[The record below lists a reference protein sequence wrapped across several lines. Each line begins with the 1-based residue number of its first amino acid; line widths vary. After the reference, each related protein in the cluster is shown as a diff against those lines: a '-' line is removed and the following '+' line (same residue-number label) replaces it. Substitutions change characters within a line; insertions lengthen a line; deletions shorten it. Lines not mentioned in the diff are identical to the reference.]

1 MKKNIV
7 ALALLLV
14 VLTACAALGP
24 AATALQPTATESQ
37 LATPSLLPS
46 ETPTPIPTDTPVPT
60 DTPSYP
66 PEGYGPVNFP
76 ADVNPLTGLKVADP
90 FLLERRPLAIKVSNL
105 PRYVRPQWGLSLA
118 DIVFEYY
125 TEEGTTRFIALFYG
139 NNADTVGP
147 IRSAR
152 FFDVHVVRGY
162 KAVFAFGSA
171 YDKVLNRLFSSEFA
185 DRLVLEGPYSPMR
198 RYDPNGYNHLIVDTA
213 ALSAYI
219 TSKGVENG
227 RQNLDGMTFRLDPP
241 AGGQPAGTFFIR
253 YSSAIY
259 NRWDYALAT
268 GKYLRYADASDDL
281 SNGLGEQYTLQTDR
295 LNGQAIAFDNVVVL
309 VMLHEYYNVSPE
321 VLDIQFT
328 GTGTA
333 YAFRDGQVYQ
343 LQWQR
348 SAPDAVVSLAWPDG
362 TPFPFKPGTTWFEV
376 VGLRSQVEQT
386 AQGWRFVHK
395 MP

>member
-7 ALALLLV
+7 ALAFLLV
-14 VLTACAALGP
+14 ILTACAALGST
-24 AATALQPTATESQ
+24 ATALQPTATEQ
-37 LATPSLLPS
+37 LLATPSLHPS

-76 ADVNPLTGLKVADP
+76 ANVSPLTGLKVADP
-90 FLLERRPLAIKVSNL
+90 SLLARRPLAIKVSNL

-171 YDKVLNRLFSSEFA
+171 YDKVLNRLFGSEFA
-185 DRLVLEGPYSPMR
+185 NRLVLEGPYSPMR
-198 RYDPNGYNHLIVDTA
+198 RYDPNGYNHLVVDTA

-219 TSKGVENG
+219 TSKSVENG
-227 RQNLDGMTFRLDPP
+227 RQNLDGMIFRLEPP
-241 AGGQPAGTFFIR
+241 AGGQPAGTLFIR

-259 NRWDYALAT
+259 NRWDYNPAT
-268 GKYLRYADASDDL
+268 GKYLRYADAGDDL

-295 LNGQAIAFDNVVVL
+295 LNGQTLAFDNVVVL

-321 VLDIQFT
+321 VFDIQFT
-328 GTGTA
+328 GIGTG

-348 SAPDAVVSLAWPDG
+348 SAPDAVVSLAWSNG

-386 AQGWRFVHK
+386 AQGWRFIHK

>member
-1 MKKNIV
+1 
-7 ALALLLV
+7 
-14 VLTACAALGP
+14 
-24 AATALQPTATESQ
+24 
-37 LATPSLLPS
+37 
-46 ETPTPIPTDTPVPT
+46 
-60 DTPSYP
+60 
-66 PEGYGPVNFP
+66 
-76 ADVNPLTGLKVADP
+76 VNPLTGLKAADP
-90 FLLERRPLAIKVSNL
+90 SLLERRPLAIKISNL
-105 PRYVRPQWGLSLA
+105 PRSVRPQWGLSLA

-171 YDKVLNRLFSSEFA
+171 YEKVLNRLFSSEFA
-185 DRLVLEGPYSPMR
+185 ERLVLEWSPNSPMR
-198 RYDPNGYNHLIVDTA
+198 RYDPNVSNHLVVDTA
-213 ALSAYI
+213 ALSAYM

-241 AGGQPAGTFFIR
+241 AGGQPAGAVFVR

-259 NRWDYALAT
+259 NRWDYDPAT
-268 GKYLRYADASDDL
+268 GRYLRYADADNDL
-281 SNGLGEQYTLQTDR
+281 SNGLGEKYTLQTDL
-295 LNGQAIAFDNVVVL
+295 LNGQTIAFDNVVVL

-328 GTGTA
+328 GTGSA

-343 LQWQR
+343 IQWER
-348 SAPDAVVSLAWPDG
+348 NAPDAVVSLAWPDG
-362 TPFPFKPGTTWFEV
+362 TRFPFKPGTTWFEV
-376 VGLRSQVEQT
+376 VGLRSLVEQT
-386 AQGWRFVHK
+386 AQDWRFVHK